1 MNGESKISEAMVQ
14 SDKTIV
20 LALAALSGS
29 VNVFA
34 ADPDEGE
41 HHPNLLFIFPDQ
53 YRVQA
58 MGFTGEDPVLTPHLD
73 RLASESVV
81 CVNAVSTMPLSSP
94 YRGMLMTGM
103 YPHHNNVQTNCN
115 TYANRFGTHLREEDT
130 TFSDVLDAAGYY
142 CGYIGKWHLDAPE
155 GPLARSW
162 KTAEWDTYTPPG
174 PRRHHFRYWCSYGC
188 HNRHMDPYYWLN
200 DAECSDTTFARKW
213 GPEFEADRA
222 IEFILGEGTAS
233 ARERAKPWALFVS
246 MNPPHGPYSE
256 VPERYKALYR
266 DLPVDSLLVRPNV
279 PDGPRGDKGRAN
291 VRDYFACVTG
301 VDEQIGRIL
310 EALDASGQAPNTIV
324 VFTADHGEMMGSHG
338 LMQKVVYYDESFR
351 IPFLIRWPEVLK
363 PDVDS
368 LHLGVPDVMPTLL
381 GLAGLSDRIPDCVE
395 GNDFSR
401 VLTGDSDERPEFALY
416 VKPGED
422 LQKSN
427 ARGLRTNRYTF
438 VMSVTLNGL
447 SYRLYDNVMDPY
459 QMTDLSN
466 SRHDL
471 VKVFSDKLL
480 ARLEV
485 LKDPWLQT
493 VKSLENP
500 D

>member
-1 MNGESKISEAMVQ
+1 MRH
-14 SDKTIV
+14 DKTFV
-20 LALAALSGS
+20 LALAALSGTVS
-29 VNVFA
+29 APA
-34 ADPDEGE
+34 AAPKGDR
-41 HHPNLLFIFPDQ
+41 PNILFIFPDQ
-53 YRVQA
+53 YRAQA
-58 MGFTGEDPVLTPHLD
+58 MGFTGEDPVLTPCLD

-115 TYANRFGTHLREEDT
+115 TYANRFGTHLRQEDT
-130 TFSDVLDAAGYY
+130 TLSDVLDAAGYY

-155 GPLARSW
+155 GPLARTWQS
-162 KTAEWDTYTPPG
+162 AEWDTYTPPG

-188 HNRHMDPYYWLN
+188 HNRHMDPYYWVN
-200 DAECSDTTFARKW
+200 EAERSDTTFARKW

-222 IEFILGEGTAS
+222 IEFLRATGTAA
-233 ARERAKPWALFVS
+233 ARDRSKPWALFVS
-246 MNPPHGPYSE
+246 MNPPHGPYSA

-266 DLPVDSLLVRPNV
+266 DIPVDSLLVRLNV
-279 PDGPRGDKGRAN
+279 PAGRRGDKGRAN

-310 EALDASGQAPNTIV
+310 AELEASGQARNTIV

-351 IPFLIRWPEVLK
+351 IPFLIRWPEALE
-363 PDVDS
+363 PRVDS
-368 LHLGVPDVMPTLL
+368 LPLGVPDVMPTLL

-395 GNDFSR
+395 GRDFSR

-438 VMSVTLNGL
+438 VMSVTRYGL
-447 SYRLYDNVMDPY
+447 SYRLYDNVEDPY
-459 QMTDLSN
+459 QMTDLSD
-466 SRHDL
+466 SRRDL
-471 VKVFSDKLL
+471 VEAFSAKLL
-480 ARLEV
+480 ARLEA
-485 LKDPWLQT
+485 LEDPWLQT
-493 VKSLENP
+493 VKPFMQEQR
-500 D
+500 

>member
-1 MNGESKISEAMVQ
+1 MLRH
-14 SDKTIV
+14 DKTIA
-20 LALAALSGS
+20 LALAALSGAVS
-29 VNVFA
+29 APA
-34 ADPDEGE
+34 AAPKGDR
-41 HHPNLLFIFPDQ
+41 PNILFIFPDQ
-53 YRVQA
+53 YRAQA
-58 MGFTGEDPVLTPHLD
+58 MGFTGEDPVLTPCLD

-142 CGYIGKWHLDAPE
+142 CGYIGKWRLDAPE

-162 KTAEWDTYTPPG
+162 QQAKWDAYTPPG
-174 PRRHHFRYWCSYGC
+174 SRRHHFRYWCSYGC

-200 DAECSDTTFARKW
+200 DAERSDTTFARKW

-222 IEFILGEGTAS
+222 IEFIRAEGTAS
-233 ARERAKPWALFVS
+233 GRDRSQPWALFVS
-246 MNPPHGPYSE
+246 MNPPHGPYSA

-266 DLPVDSLLVRPNV
+266 DIPVDSLLVRPNV
-279 PDGPRGDKGRAN
+279 PAGPQGDKGRAN
-291 VRDYFACVTG
+291 IRDYFACVTG
-301 VDEQIGRIL
+301 VDEQIGRII
-310 EALDASGQAPNTIV
+310 EALDASGQARNTIV

-351 IPFLIRWPEVLK
+351 IPFLIRWPEALK
-363 PDVDS
+363 PGVDS

-381 GLAGLSDRIPDCVE
+381 GLAGLADRIPAGVE
-395 GNDFSR
+395 GSDFSR
-401 VLTGDSDERPEFALY
+401 VLTGESDERPEFALY

-438 VMSVTLNGL
+438 VMSVTRKGVAC
-447 SYRLYDNVMDPY
+447 RLYDNVEDPY
-459 QMTDLSN
+459 QMTDLSG
-466 SRHDL
+466 SRRDL
-471 VKVFSDKLL
+471 VNTFSAKLL
-480 ARLEV
+480 ERLKTLE
-485 LKDPWLQT
+485 DPWLQS
-493 VKSLENP
+493 VKPVMSGVK
-500 D
+500 